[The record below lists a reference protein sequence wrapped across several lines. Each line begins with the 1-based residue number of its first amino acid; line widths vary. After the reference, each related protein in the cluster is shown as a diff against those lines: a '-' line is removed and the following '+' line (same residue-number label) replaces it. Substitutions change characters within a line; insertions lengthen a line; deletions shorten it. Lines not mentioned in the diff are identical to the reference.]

1 MAAAISK
8 VREADRKRMKAWEL
22 HLAGVNQLVIADEL
36 GCTQARVSQL
46 IKQACALHP
55 VNKLSLEERIALSE
69 GRWNLAEQELRDEI
83 ARQRQEGRL
92 VEEVTTYPDGTTK
105 RVVTRMQG
113 VDPAVLRAYGMHV
126 DRRNRQAQNQMAPDS
141 ARAQGL
147 HEPGRNRWPAHRS
160 AVERERRD
168 RRLIPAP
175 QMTYAA
181 WDCLLAPCCGFH

>member
-1 MAAAISK
+1 MLVNMPAEISK
-8 VREADRKRMKAWEL
+8 VREVDRKRMKAWEL

-36 GCTQARVSQL
+36 GVTQGRVSQL

-141 ARAQGL
+141 AVQQVQINVLKDFMNQGETAGRLTAQQWN
-147 HEPGRNRWPAHRS
+147 ES
-160 AVERERRD
+160 AAIGV
-168 RRLIPAP
+168 
-175 QMTYAA
+175 
-181 WDCLLAPCCGFH
+181 